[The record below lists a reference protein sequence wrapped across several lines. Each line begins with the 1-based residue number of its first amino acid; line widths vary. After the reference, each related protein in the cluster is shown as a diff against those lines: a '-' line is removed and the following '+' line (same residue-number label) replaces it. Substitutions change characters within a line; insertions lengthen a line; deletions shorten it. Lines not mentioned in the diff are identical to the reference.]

1 MEMSRGI
8 RKYYKYHYREQLDF
22 RYRLYLLSKEKDL
35 SKRVTTAQNL
45 MYRAFECGL
54 GIFSSPELEKPFLD
68 LAKTLPIFTDVQY
81 SPNSF
86 LHVMTQSYTI
96 GGHTRVVE
104 RWIDNS
110 PVEQKHSIVLL
121 NQQVEPIPH
130 KLENVVHKHIGELY
144 VFNENSLVDR
154 ALKLRELAMQYEYII
169 LHIHMYDPTAIVAFG
184 TDNFTRPV
192 IFFNHAD
199 HAYWCGASIIDML
212 ADLRDNDI
220 AKKRRGIETV
230 FTLRI
235 PFEPNPK
242 ILAYPKSKE
251 QSRLDLGLPLDKK
264 IILTVGGAHKYRPFA
279 GCEFCELVSKAI
291 SSLENVVCYG
301 IGPTPDIGNWSE
313 YEDRFVA
320 LGNIDYGEKYFD
332 YLNACDVYINSIPIG
347 GGTAMLDALQF
358 RRPVLSFALFND
370 KLGDIIKGVDT
381 IYDTKHFI
389 HNLQLILSSDLKAKE
404 LAEKQYKYVM
414 RYHGEGWKSNLE
426 RMLKLV
432 PKKHCVQNNKMK
444 LDTTIDDLSIMISLW
459 NNSLSNRT
467 WSIYDTYHLIR
478 RILNL

>member
-1 MEMSRGI
+1 MRSNVRS
-8 RKYYKYHYREQLDF
+8 YYKYHYREQLDF

-45 MYRAFECGL
+45 MYRAFECGM

-68 LAKTLPIFTDVQY
+68 LAKTLPISKNVQY
-81 SPNSF
+81 TSNSF

-96 GGHTRVVE
+96 GGHTRLVE

-130 KLENVVHKHIGELY
+130 KLEDVVHKHIGELY

-220 AKKRRGIETV
+220 AKTRRGIENV

-264 IILTVGGAHKYRPFA
+264 IILTVGGIHKYRPFA

-291 SSLENVVCYG
+291 SSSENVVCYG
-301 IGPTPDIGNWSE
+301 IGPTLETGNWSM
-313 YEDRFVA
+313 YGSKFVA
-320 LGNIDYGEKYFD
+320 LGSLDYGEQYFD

-358 RRPVLSFALFND
+358 HKPILSISLFKTN
-370 KLGDIIKGVDT
+370 LGNIIKGIET
-381 IYDTKHFI
+381 TYDVKRFVHK
-389 HNLQLILSSDLKAKE
+389 LQLILSSETQAKDLADN
-404 LAEKQYKYVM
+404 QYNSVL
-414 RYHGEGWKSNLE
+414 RYHGEGWKNNLE
-426 RMLKLV
+426 QMLKLV
-432 PKKHCVQNNKMK
+432 PKRHYVQNKNKK
-444 LDTTIDDLSIMISLW
+444 LDTTIDDLSIMIALW
-459 NNSLSNRT
+459 NNSISNRRWT
-467 WSIYDTYHLIR
+467 IYDIYHVIR
-478 RILNL
+478 RIFKL

>member
-1 MEMSRGI
+1 MRNSVRS
-8 RKYYKYHYREQLDF
+8 YYKYLYRERLDF
-22 RYRLYLLSKEKDL
+22 QYRLYLLGKEKDL
-35 SKRVTTAQNL
+35 SRRVSMAQKII
-45 MYRAFECGL
+45 YRMFSCGT
-54 GIFSSPELEKPFLD
+54 GVFSSPELEQPFLD
-68 LAKTLPIFTDVQY
+68 LAETLPLYDDVQY
-81 SPNSF
+81 TPNSF
-86 LHVMTQSYTI
+86 LHVMTKSYTT

-104 RWIDNS
+104 RWVDTS
-110 PVEQKHSIVLL
+110 PIAQKHSIVLL
-121 NQQVEPIPH
+121 DQGGEPIPSRLGNVAHEH
-130 KLENVVHKHIGELY
+130 KGELY
-144 VFNENSLVDR
+144 VFDDNSLEDR
-154 ALKLRELAMQYEYII
+154 AAKLRELAIHYEYII
-169 LHIHMYDPTAIVAFG
+169 LHIHMYDPTALVAFG
-184 TDNFTRPV
+184 TNNFTRPI

-320 LGNIDYGEKYFD
+320 LGNIDYGEKYYD

-404 LAEKQYKYVM
+404 LAEKQYNDVM
-414 RYHGEGWKSNLE
+414 KYHGVGWKSNLE
-426 RMLKLV
+426 EMLKLV
-432 PKKHCVQNNKMK
+432 PKKHSVHNYKKK
-444 LDTTIDDLSIMISLW
+444 LNTTIDDLSVLISLW
-459 NNSLSNRT
+459 TNTLST
-467 WSIYDTYHLIR
+467 KLWGIYDTYHLIR

>member
-1 MEMSRGI
+1 MEMKESVRS
-8 RKYYKYHYREQLDF
+8 YYKYQFREQLDF
-22 RYRLYLLSKEKDL
+22 RYRLYLMGKEKDL
-35 SKRVTTAQNL
+35 SKRITIAQNL
-45 MYRAFECGL
+45 MYRVFEYGM
-54 GIFSSPELEKPFLD
+54 GILSSPELEKPFLD
-68 LAKTLPIFTDVQY
+68 LAKTLPVFTDVQY
-81 SPNSF
+81 FPNSF

-104 RWIDNS
+104 RWVNNS
-110 PVEQKHSIVLL
+110 PTEQKHSIVLL
-121 NQQVEPIPH
+121 DQQQEPIPD
-130 KLENVVHKHIGELY
+130 KLRDAVRERNGEL
-144 VFNENSLVDR
+144 FIFDEKLLEKR
-154 ALKLRELAMQYEYII
+154 ALKLRELAMNYECIV

-184 TDNFTRPV
+184 TDDFTRPV

-199 HAYWCGASIIDML
+199 HAYWCGSSIIDML

-220 AKKRRGIETV
+220 AKKKRGIENV

-235 PFEPNPK
+235 PFEPDSK

-320 LGNIDYGEKYFD
+320 LGNIDYGKQYFD

-347 GGTAMLDALQF
+347 GGTAMLDAIQF
-358 RRPVLSFALFND
+358 GKPILSYTLFED
-370 KLGDIIKGVDT
+370 KLGDIIKGVET
-381 IYDTKHFI
+381 TYNAQNFIYE
-389 HNLQLILSSDLKAKE
+389 LQLILSSDVKARE
-404 LAEKQYKYVM
+404 LAEKQYNDVM

-444 LDTTIDDLSIMISLW
+444 QDTTIDDLSIMISLW